1 MFVTVVFVIICFIFC
16 QWNFHLS
23 SVEGGQCIA
32 SPLDYLQDVHV
43 EEGEG
48 GKGQDVQEHG
58 AEQEDLR
65 DNFENF
71 QLCLG
76 FIQSSLKVWSEFG
89 T

>member
-1 MFVTVVFVIICFIFC
+1 MLLLYWLLFVSFF

-32 SPLDYLQDVHV
+32 SSLDYLQDVHV

-58 AEQEDLR
+58 AKQKDFR
-65 DNFENF
+65 DYFEN
-71 QLCLG
+71 LAEGL
-76 FIQSSLKVWSEFG
+76 SNPV
-89 T
+89 

>member
-1 MFVTVVFVIICFIFC
+1 MSLLFVSVVFVIICFIFC

-58 AEQEDLR
+58 AKQKDFR
-65 DNFENF
+65 DYFEN
-71 QLCLG
+71 LAEGL
-76 FIQSSLKVWSEFG
+76 SNPV
-89 T
+89 